1 MQDKGKRGI
10 NRLVQAFNYSW
21 AGLRWTFS
29 NETAFRQEVTA
40 AVVLIPVALW
50 LGGSPVEKAL
60 LVSSL
65 LLLLLTELLNSGL
78 EAAMDRMGQDFH
90 PLAKRAKDLGSAAV
104 LVALVHAGVVWG
116 FIALPSLL
124 SLF

>member
-1 MQDKGKRGI
+1 MPNKDTRGI
-10 NRLVQAFNYSW
+10 NRLVQAFNHSW
-21 AGLRWTFS
+21 AGLRWTIS

-40 AVVLIPVALW
+40 TVVLIPVALW

-60 LVSSL
+60 LIGSL

-78 EAAMDRMGQDFH
+78 EAAVDRMGKDFH

-104 LVALVHAGVVWG
+104 LLALIHAGVVWG
-116 FIALPSLL
+116 FVALPSLI